1 MTEFSPELVLDLC
14 VVVALDG
21 WKIGDWLPENQ
32 LIRSTAHPSAALAAP
47 STELIAGA
55 AKNPA
60 TLSRFFFR
68 DGIHPAGLAARPAP
82 RPRRFRRLVAEPFD
96 RVFPA
101 GRFAR

>member
-1 MTEFSPELVLDLC
+1 
-14 VVVALDG
+14 
-21 WKIGDWLPENQ
+21 
-32 LIRSTAHPSAALAAP
+32 
-47 STELIAGA
+47 LIAGA